1 MKKLRKGNMD
11 NVLVWSHNKMAQA
24 ERFKRHVFLTVIF
37 KNHRPLVSFKIFV
50 N

>member
-24 ERFKRHVFLTVIF
+24 ERFKHHVFLTVMDTEIP
-37 KNHRPLVSFKIFV
+37 RSRCQ
-50 N
+50 